1 MSLRNVSNVLVG
13 SCAIER
19 EAEIEI
25 GPGYFKKLAQAIKAR
40 RLAASVAFAAQ
51 KAELFEA
58 RLVAMQ
64 VAFLTSSKDSFSD
77 DSDGDELDEDEVAQI
92 KARARLDNM
101 LVPKVDQEYL
111 SDDVNDDSSSDESKP
126 EYEDD
131 AAITYLT
138 HGIEGEVLKDRIARK
153 FRQLCQSFAAAVVVQ
168 EQHVGTPSVLQPP
181 FNVLADAGDSEW
193 HQMGGLDG
201 AVVDVAAVV
210 KNRSYYGDREYNDA
224 TLVQRR
230 LLQTKGRRQH
240 CTHGGKFL
248 HSSF

>member
-40 RLAASVAFAAQ
+40 RLAASVAFATQ

-64 VAFLTSSKDSFSD
+64 VASLTSSKDSFSD

-111 SDDVNDDSSSDESKP
+111 SDDVNDDSSSDDSKP

-138 HGIEGEVLKDRIARK
+138 HGIEGEVLKDRIARSSDNFVNLSLPLSSSK
-153 FRQLCQSFAAAVVVQ
+153 SNTS
-168 EQHVGTPSVLQPP
+168 G
-181 FNVLADAGDSEW
+181 
-193 HQMGGLDG
+193 
-201 AVVDVAAVV
+201 
-210 KNRSYYGDREYNDA
+210 
-224 TLVQRR
+224 
-230 LLQTKGRRQH
+230 LLQCCSRRSM
-240 CTHGGKFL
+240 CSLMLGTLSGIRWEGWTAL
-248 HSSF
+248 